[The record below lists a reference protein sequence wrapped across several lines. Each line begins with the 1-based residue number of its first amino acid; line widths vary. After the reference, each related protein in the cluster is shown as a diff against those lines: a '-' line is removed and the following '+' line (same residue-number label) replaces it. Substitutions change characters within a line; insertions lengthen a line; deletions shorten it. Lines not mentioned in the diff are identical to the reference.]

1 MTAGDQAPATLTL
14 TGPCAVQGTLQVP
27 GDKSIS
33 HRALI
38 LAGLASGESVV
49 NGLSQ
54 GDDVTRTRQALAAL
68 GVAFTGRPDGSWRV
82 RGGSLSEPAGPLD
95 HGNSGT
101 GLRLMAGV
109 TAGLDMFT
117 VLTGD
122 EYLRQRP
129 MGRVVSPLREMGA
142 RVDGR
147 AGGSQAPLAIRGGTL
162 RGIRYPSPVAS
173 AQVKSAVLLAGL
185 GADGPTTVVEPVA
198 TRRHTEEMLA
208 DFGGQI
214 SVNGTVNG
222 TEVTLT
228 PGALSPTTV
237 RVPGDPSQ
245 AAFWAVAA
253 LVSPD
258 GEVVVEN
265 LYLGHGR
272 TGYLDVLTRMGAT
285 VDVDRTAG
293 TIRLRAGTLR
303 GTQVGPAEIPSVV
316 DEVPILAV
324 AAAAASG
331 TTVLTGAAELRVKE
345 SDRIKSTAAML
356 QAFGAS
362 VTETAGGLVIEGGR
376 PLRAAV
382 VDSFGD
388 HRIAMAAAVAALRA
402 SGTTT
407 IHGWESVS
415 TSYPGFV
422 DDLKRVAGAS
432 VRAQVSAG

>member
-14 TGPCAVQGTLQVP
+14 TGPCAVRGTLQVP

-38 LAGLASGESVV
+38 LAGLARGESVV
-49 NGLSQ
+49 HGLSR
-54 GDDVTRTRQALAAL
+54 GDDVVRTRQALATL
-68 GVAFTGRPDGSWRV
+68 GAAFTQHADGSWRV
-82 RGGSLSEPAGPLD
+82 RGGSLVEPAGPLD

-101 GLRLMAGV
+101 GLRLMTGV
-109 TAGLDMFT
+109 IAGLDMFA

-129 MGRVVSPLREMGA
+129 MGRVVVPVREMGA
-142 RVDGR
+142 VIDGR
-147 AGGSQAPLAIRGGTL
+147 AGGTLAPLAIRGGRL
-162 RGIRYPSPVAS
+162 RGIRYRSPVAS

-198 TRRHTEEMLA
+198 TRRHTEEMLT
-208 DFGGQI
+208 DFGGQV
-214 SVNGTVNG
+214 SVNG
-222 TEVTLT
+222 TEVTLR
-228 PGALSPTTV
+228 PGPLTPTTV

-253 LVSPD
+253 LVAPD
-258 GEVVVEN
+258 GEVAVEN
-265 LYLGHGR
+265 LYTSHGR
-272 TGYLDVLTRMGAT
+272 TGYLDVLTRMGAA

-293 TIRLRAGTLR
+293 AIRLRAGTLR
-303 GTQVGPAEIPSVV
+303 GVPVGPDEIPSIV

-356 QAFGAS
+356 QAFGAD
-362 VTETAGGLVIEGGR
+362 VTETADGMVIEGGR
-376 PLRAAV
+376 PLRGAV

-388 HRIAMAAAVAALRA
+388 HRIAMAAAIAALRA

-422 DDLKRVAGAS
+422 DDLEHVAGGD
-432 VRAQVSAG
+432 VRAHVSVT